1 MKVRGILIAIV
12 LMLWMGGTVVA
23 QTPAYATADS
33 RVFVDGTLGADYD
46 QTDFE
51 PPGPTMAPG
60 FGIGARLWRRFSL
73 RFEFDS
79 PGEHLDLQVSES
91 LEHRFVSR
99 TTSYAFLFARHFR
112 RQSRIQVVTLAGVS
126 ALTHRTRFTGF
137 IDIRPRDGRAP
148 THTVFDDR
156 DVEHWVALALGVEAP
171 ITITRHLQLVPQ
183 FRTHQVA
190 NAELGQL
197 FPSGKSVLRPRL
209 AARWHF

>member
-1 MKVRGILIAIV
+1 MKVRGIVIGSV
-12 LMLWMGGTVVA
+12 LLLWMGGTVAA
-23 QTPAYATADS
+23 QTPAAATADS
-33 RVFVDGTLGADYD
+33 RVFVDGALGADYD

-60 FGIGARLWRRFSL
+60 FGIGVRPWRRFSL

-79 PGEHLDLQVSES
+79 PGDHLDLELSES

-99 TTSYAFLFARHFR
+99 TTSYAFLLGRHFR

-126 ALTHRTRFTGF
+126 ALTHRSRFSGF
-137 IDIRPRDGRAP
+137 IDIRPRDGRPP

-156 DVEHWVALALGVEAP
+156 DVEQWVALALGVETP

-183 FRTHQVA
+183 FRMHQVA

-197 FPSGKSVLRPRL
+197 FPYGKSVLRPRL